1 VTSAWARP
9 DLPFGWTW
17 EEVSRVF
24 EFQGGSQPP
33 ASTFVADERPGY
45 VRLIQIRDYGSDSH
59 ITYVP
64 DSSRLKK
71 CEVDDVMIARYGS
84 GNGPTDSLG
93 RVLRGIAGAY
103 NVALVKVTPT
113 SLVLRD
119 FLFYLLQSRFFQDP
133 LRGQSSRSVQAGFSR
148 ESIAFVSLPVPPKSE
163 QRAIAG
169 VLGALDDKIES
180 NRRIFETAK
189 RLITAEYQYVVS
201 SVDDEPYGV
210 RLDVQM
216 GAPFK
221 GEHFS
226 ENGHGRPL
234 IRIRDLKTFS
244 SQVWTTESRTDEI
257 GIVPGDILVGMDAEF
272 RSTIWLGDAGVLNQ
286 RMCRFV
292 ARKGVSRSF
301 AWLAIQPELEY
312 CERAKSGT
320 TVIHLNKGD
329 IDRFRVP
336 RLSDEQ
342 HEELSMVTEPVFDR
356 LVVAGR
362 EISSLSGLRDALLP
376 ELLAGR
382 LRVRDA
388 EKVVEGAL

>member
-1 VTSAWARP
+1 MTEIPKARLA
-9 DLPFGWTW
+9 DLVNSLDHLRRPVRSQDRKLGPFPYYGASGIVDH
-17 EEVSRVF
+17 VSDYLF
-24 EFQGGSQPP
+24 EGLHLLIAEDGENLRTRKTPIAFLADGRFWVNNHAHVVQ
-33 ASTFVADERPGY
+33 ANEVADTRYLSYAVEATDISGY
-45 VRLIQIRDYGSDSH
+45 LTGSTQPKLTKDSMLKLEVPAPSRD
-59 ITYVP
+59 
-64 DSSRLKK
+64 
-71 CEVDDVMIARYGS
+71 
-84 GNGPTDSLG
+84 
-93 RVLRGIAGAY
+93 
-103 NVALVKVTPT
+103 
-113 SLVLRD
+113 
-119 FLFYLLQSRFFQDP
+119 
-133 LRGQSSRSVQAGFSR
+133 
-148 ESIAFVSLPVPPKSE
+148 E

-180 NRRIFETAK
+180 NRRILETAK
-189 RLITAEYQYVVS
+189 RLITAEHQYVVS

-221 GEHFS
+221 GEYFS
-226 ENGHGRPL
+226 EIGYGRPL

-244 SQVWTTESRTDEI
+244 SQVWTTESRADEI

-292 ARKGVSRSF
+292 PRKGVSRSF

-329 IDRFRVP
+329 IDQFRVP

-388 EKVVEGAL
+388 ERVVEEVV

>member
-1 VTSAWARP
+1 MKAEFCSLADIKVGHAFASAS
-9 DLPFGWTW
+9 F
-17 EEVSRVF
+17 SRDPKF
-24 EFQGGSQPP
+24 
-33 ASTFVADERPGY
+33 
-45 VRLIQIRDYGSDSH
+45 VRLLRGTNVGTGRPNWSDTQH
-59 ITYVP
+59 WDVDTLPVDEDLYL
-64 DSSRLKK
+64 R
-71 CEVDDVMIARYGS
+71 VDDVVIAMDASFTSS
-84 GNGPTDSLG
+84 G
-93 RVLRGIAGAY
+93 VLRASRILGDDLPALLVQRVARIRPKKGNDGDFLWYLVRSEQFSKAITAQQTGSVISHISAAQIGSVELDVPEYSTQMAIAE
-103 NVALVKVTPT
+103 
-113 SLVLRD
+113 VLR
-119 FLFYLLQSRFFQDP
+119 
-133 LRGQSSRSVQAGFSR
+133 
-148 ESIAFVSLPVPPKSE
+148 
-163 QRAIAG
+163 
-169 VLGALDDKIES
+169 ALDDKIES
-180 NRRIFETAK
+180 NRRILETAK

-201 SVDDEPYGV
+201 SIDDEPYGV

-221 GEHFS
+221 GEYFS
-226 ENGHGRPL
+226 EIGYGRPL

-244 SQVWTTESRTDEI
+244 SQVWTTESRADEF

-292 ARKGVSRSF
+292 PRKGVSRSF
-301 AWLAIQPELEY
+301 AWLAIRPELEY

-342 HEELSMVTEPVFDR
+342 HGELSMATEPVFDR

-382 LRVRDA
+382 LQVRDA
-388 EKVVEGAL
+388 EKVVEGAV